1 MSCMS
6 CMVQK
11 ISINDTRHL
20 RHTSEISLCIDMESK
35 KLITKSYLNDVS
47 YKIVGCAIEVHKCLG
62 PGLLESIYHECMRQ
76 EFILRNIFYQS
87 QLFVPIEYKG
97 ITLDADYRLDFLVES
112 EIVVELK
119 AMDGILPVHEAQLLT
134 YMKLL
139 QKSKGIII
147 NFNCTNIVKEGT
159 KQMVNEFFSQLP
171 E

>member
-1 MSCMS
+1 
-6 CMVQK
+6 
-11 ISINDTRHL
+11 
-20 RHTSEISLCIDMESK
+20 MESK
-35 KLITKSYLNDVS
+35 KLITKSYLNDLS
-47 YKIVGCAIEVHKCLG
+47 YKIVGCAIEVHKHLG

-76 EFILRNIFYQS
+76 EFFLRNIFYQS

-97 ITLDADYRLDFLVES
+97 IILDADYRLDFLVEG

-119 AMDGILPVHEAQLLT
+119 AMDGIVPVHEAQLLT

-147 NFNCTNIVKEGT
+147 NFNCSNIVKEGT
-159 KQMVNEFFSQLP
+159 KQMVNEFFTGLP

>member
-1 MSCMS
+1 
-6 CMVQK
+6 
-11 ISINDTRHL
+11 
-20 RHTSEISLCIDMESK
+20 MESK
-35 KLITKSYLNDVS
+35 KLITKSYLNDLS
-47 YKIVGCAIEVHKCLG
+47 YKIVGCAIEVHKHLG

-76 EFILRNIFYQS
+76 EFFLRNIFYQS

-97 ITLDADYRLDFLVES
+97 IILDADYRLDFLVEG

-119 AMDGILPVHEAQLLT
+119 AMDGIVPVHEAQLLT

-139 QKSKGIII
+139 RKSKGIII

-159 KQMVNEFFSQLP
+159 KQMVNELFAQLS